1 MKKQSDYNSL
11 TFPLPNADGMLSAL
25 KITDATNVRCIIHI
39 TGGQEGKG
47 EGKVSFH
54 GHEVPRRRMQI
65 IFIFIPIFISIF
77 ILIGQITVMN
87 RVCVSTLWWC
97 LLFVLCMKS

>member
-39 TGGQEGKG
+39 TGGQEGGKG

-65 IFIFIPIFISIF
+65 IFIFIFIFVF
-77 ILIGQITVMN
+77 MLIGQIIIMN
-87 RVCVSTLWWC
+87 RVCVSSLWWC

>member
-39 TGGQEGKG
+39 TGGQEGGKG

-54 GHEVPRRRMQI
+54 GHEVPR
-65 IFIFIPIFISIF
+65 
-77 ILIGQITVMN
+77 
-87 RVCVSTLWWC
+87 
-97 LLFVLCMKS
+97 